1 MILCYWNSRCFWFI
15 WVLTH
20 WSQEANFIKE
30 TPLLLY
36 RDSASLQSSY
46 LIPTEWAHWKLPQ
59 KVPQKTAYQCFCL
72 VSLVLFPSSQHSH
85 KADQLLRVK
94 FQKSTSTQLS
104 KYGEIGGGER
114 GSPLCT
120 VFWEAARNKQWSMCQ
135 QPAQRLSSNMS
146 KRELAASRKN
156 ADLISSH
163 LSTSTQ
169 AK

>member
-15 WVLTH
+15 LVLTH

-30 TPLLLY
+30 TPLLLH
-36 RDSASLQSSY
+36 RDSASSQSSNSNRTST
-46 LIPTEWAHWKLPQ
+46 LEASPESAPKDS
-59 KVPQKTAYQCFCL
+59 
-72 VSLVLFPSSQHSH
+72 VSVVLSGSLFFFPPSQHSH

-104 KYGEIGGGER
+104 KHGEIGGG
-114 GSPLCT
+114 GSPLFT
-120 VFWEAARNKQWSMCQ
+120 MVWDAARNKLWSMCQ
-135 QPAQRLSSNMS
+135 QPAQRLSSNTS
-146 KRELAASRKN
+146 KNELAASRKN
-156 ADLISSH
+156 TDLTSSH